1 MPGKEGGRWFQIGS
15 ATAARQPP
23 QPQDAWAGVLPQ
35 PDDPVVSHHRPRRL
49 SCPEPDKRTRK
60 GTPVFAEN
68 LNTRLLATLERPDL
82 RVVADHQRIVFD
94 ATLDSAFR
102 ADPEGQVVLGAACL
116 GDERVCAF
124 HIRHALELSML
135 LDAATRLASDGSE
148 GAGVDLP
155 ILAGLCAARTAA
167 RFWLLD
173 AAPGGAE
180 AWPDPVS
187 WLGPMAGASVP
198 GAEALSVVWA
208 RIRHLQ
214 GSTYRLLRAERR
226 GQDDSIVPDGVVRTL
241 AACWEML
248 GPAETLMATG
258 GDARLAVNPRTGLNH
273 YGCSHR
279 PRPWAVTFASSTASS
294 LSERGFA
301 GAETARKRVA
311 IAALTGRLAEAL
323 VQETERVRE
332 AIAAHHGLADGPGIV
347 LTASGT
353 DSEMVALAVCC
364 LPEATRA
371 LVRPVSNVLLAPEET
386 GAGVPLAAAG
396 RHFAS
401 DTARGRPVTKGDWI
415 VGFPND
421 TRVLSVPIRDRDG
434 RLLPPADVDAACIRL
449 AQAEAGTGRTVLL
462 HRLDLSKTG
471 LLAPGL
477 DCLETLQARLGERL
491 EVVVDACQMRLDH
504 RRVQDYIARGWMV
517 MITGSKFF
525 TGPPFCG
532 ALLLP
537 ARLVARLDGPGR
549 LPVGLADYGSR
560 VDWPPGMAAAVVDGP
575 VNLGMVLRWQAAL
588 AEMAA
593 FAQVPERLALERTAA
608 FIAGVEDAIA
618 SSPHVAAVE
627 VPAPLRPA
635 LAPAGGTCW
644 DQMQTIRS
652 FLVLAPDADGVRRPL
667 DVARARLVYRWLN
680 ADVSRALPDAASDAD
695 RMLARLLCH
704 IGQPAPVADNRLDDA
719 MAGALRISVGARL
732 LSGEPSHEGLAASVR
747 MAREI
752 ADVRRIL
759 DKIDLL
765 LRHWPALAILDPEP
779 RFASDVPMPRRADPG
794 LNI

>member
-1 MPGKEGGRWFQIGS
+1 MAPSGNKQ
-15 ATAARQPP
+15 
-23 QPQDAWAGVLPQ
+23 
-35 PDDPVVSHHRPRRL
+35 
-49 SCPEPDKRTRK
+49 TRK
-60 GTPVFAEN
+60 GTTVFAEN
-68 LNTRLLATLERPDL
+68 LNTRLLAALDRPDL
-82 RVVADHQRIVFD
+82 RVVADRQQIVFD
-94 ATLDSAFR
+94 ATLDGAFR

-116 GDERVCAF
+116 GEERVCAF

-135 LDAATRLASDGSE
+135 LDAATRVAADKGE
-148 GAGVDLP
+148 AVAVDLP
-155 ILAGLCAARTAA
+155 ILAGLCAARVAA

-173 AAPGGAE
+173 ASPTGNEAP
-180 AWPDPVS
+180 PDPVS
-187 WLGPMAGASVP
+187 WLGPMAGLLMPDVDT
-198 GAEALSVVWA
+198 LSVVWA

-214 GSTYRLLRAERR
+214 GSTYRLLRAERT
-226 GQDDSIVPDGVVRTL
+226 GQDDSTVPDGVVQAL
-241 AACWEML
+241 AACWDRL

-258 GDARLAVNPRTGLNH
+258 GDARLMVDPRTGLNH

-279 PRPWAVTFASSTASS
+279 PRPWAITFASSTASS

-301 GAETARKRVA
+301 GAEAARKRLAVA
-311 IAALTGRLAEAL
+311 ALAGRLPEALTGEA
-323 VQETERVRE
+323 ERVRE
-332 AIAAHHGLADGPGIV
+332 AVGRHYELAGSSGIV

-353 DSEMVALAVCC
+353 DSEMAALAVCC
-364 LPEATRA
+364 LPDASGA
-371 LVRPVSNVLLAPEET
+371 SMQRPVSNVLLAPEET
-386 GAGVPLAAAG
+386 GAGVPLASAG

-401 DTARGRPVTKGDWI
+401 DTARGRPVDKGEW
-415 VGFPND
+415 VAGFPTD
-421 TRVLSVPIRDRDG
+421 TRVLSIPIRDGAG

-449 AQAEAGTGRTVLL
+449 VDTEAETGRTVLL

-471 LLAPGL
+471 LLAPSMG
-477 DCLETLQARLGERL
+477 CLETLQARLGGKL
-491 EVVVDACQMRLDH
+491 EVVIDACQARLDH
-504 RRVQDYIARGWMV
+504 RRVQDYIVRGWMV

-537 ARLVARLDGPGR
+537 ARLATRLHGPDR
-549 LPVGLADYGSR
+549 LPEGLADYGGAA
-560 VDWPPGMAAAVVDGP
+560 DWPPGASAPVADGA

-593 FAQVPERLALERTAA
+593 FALVPERLASERTSA

-618 SSPHVAAVE
+618 ASPHVAAVE

-635 LAPAGGTCW
+635 PAPADLTCW
-644 DQMQTIRS
+644 DQLQTIRS
-652 FLVLAPDADGVRRPL
+652 FLVLACDVDGVRRPL
-667 DVARARLVYRWLN
+667 DMARTRLVYRWLN
-680 ADVSRALPDAASDAD
+680 ADVSRALPDAAADAD

-704 IGQPAPVADNRLDDA
+704 IGQPAPVADDRLVGA

-732 LSGEPSHEGLAASVR
+732 LSGEPSHEGLAAPVR

-752 ADVRRIL
+752 ADVRRVL

-765 LRHWPALAILDPEP
+765 LRHWPALAAIDPEP
-779 RFASDVPMPRRADPG
+779 RFASDVPLPRRADPG

>member
-1 MPGKEGGRWFQIGS
+1 M
-15 ATAARQPP
+15 
-23 QPQDAWAGVLPQ
+23 
-35 PDDPVVSHHRPRRL
+35 
-49 SCPEPDKRTRK
+49 
-60 GTPVFAEN
+60 FAEN
-68 LNTRLLATLERPDL
+68 LNTRLLAALERPDL
-82 RVVADHQRIVFD
+82 RVVAGGQRIVFD

-116 GDERVCAF
+116 GEERICAF

-135 LDAATRLASDGSE
+135 LDAAIRLAADG
-148 GAGVDLP
+148 GVMVALDLP
-155 ILAGLCAARTAA
+155 ILAGLCAARVAA

-173 AAPGGAE
+173 AAPTDAE
-180 AWPDPVS
+180 APPAPS
-187 WLGPMAGASVP
+187 WLGAMAGPAMP
-198 GAEALSVVWA
+198 GPATLSVVWA

-214 GSTYRLLRAERR
+214 GSTYRLHRTGRT
-226 GQDDSIVPDGVVRTL
+226 GQDDSIVPDGVMRML
-241 AACWEML
+241 AACWDLL
-248 GPAETLMATG
+248 GPTETLMATG
-258 GDARLAVNPRTGLNH
+258 GDARLAIDPGTGLNH

-301 GAETARKRVA
+301 GAEAARKRVA
-311 IAALTGRLAEAL
+311 TATLAGRLPEAL
-323 VQETERVRE
+323 VHETERVRDSLGR
-332 AIAAHHGLADGPGIV
+332 HYGLADASGIV
-347 LTASGT
+347 LSASGT
-353 DSEMVALAVCC
+353 DSEMAALAVCC
-364 LPEATRA
+364 LPDAPGMPIR
-371 LVRPVSNVLLAPEET
+371 RPVSNVLLAPEET

-401 DTARGRPVTKGDWI
+401 DTARGRPVTKGGWI
-415 VGFPND
+415 DGFPTD
-421 TRVLSVPIRDRDG
+421 TRVLSVPIRDGAG

-449 AQAEAGTGRTVLL
+449 AEAEAETGRTVLL

-471 LLAPGL
+471 LLAPSL
-477 DCLETLQARLGERL
+477 DCLEALQARLGKRL
-491 EVVVDACQMRLDH
+491 EVVVDACQTRLDR
-504 RRVQDYIARGWMV
+504 RRVQDYVARGWMV

-537 ARLVARLDGPGR
+537 GRLAARLHGPGR
-549 LPVGLADYGSR
+549 LPEGLADYGGSA
-560 VDWPPGMAAAVVDGP
+560 DWPPGATTVVADGA

-593 FAQVPERLALERTAA
+593 FALVPERLALQRTTA

-618 SSPHVAAVE
+618 ASLHVAAVE

-635 LAPAGGTCW
+635 LASTEEACW
-644 DQMQTIRS
+644 DQLQTIRS
-652 FLVLAPDADGVRRPL
+652 FLVLAPGPDGVRRPL
-667 DVARARLVYRWLN
+667 DMARARLVYRWLN
-680 ADVSRALPDAASDAD
+680 ADVSRALPKVAGDAD
-695 RMLARLLCH
+695 RTLARLLCH
-704 IGQPAPVADNRLDDA
+704 IGQPAPVADDRLDGA

-732 LSGEPSHEGLAASVR
+732 LSGEPSHEGLAAPAR

-759 DKIDLL
+759 DKIELL
-765 LRHWPALAILDPEP
+765 LRHWPALAAIDPEP
-779 RFASDVPMPRRADPG
+779 RFASDLPLPRRADPG